1 MTVLCHNSLRTYADD
16 AGTEHPIIVW
26 DPTKDLKGLEQYV
39 AKIRADL
46 NNQDEDEMQQYQ
58 TLAQRHSLASD
69 PRIPASRALLLL
81 TVP

>member
-1 MTVLCHNSLRTYADD
+1 M
-16 AGTEHPIIVW
+16 
-26 DPTKDLKGLEQYV
+26 

-46 NNQDEDEMQQYQ
+46 KAQDDDELQQYQ
-58 TLAQRHSLASD
+58 TLAQRRSLASD